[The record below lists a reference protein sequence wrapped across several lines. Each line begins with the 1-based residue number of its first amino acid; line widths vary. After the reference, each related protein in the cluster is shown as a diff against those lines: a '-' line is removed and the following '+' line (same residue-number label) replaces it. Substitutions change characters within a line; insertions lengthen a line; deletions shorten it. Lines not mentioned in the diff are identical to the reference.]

1 MIFFII
7 VFIFLYNEKFN
18 KDLPFDAGKF
28 GTIVAI
34 LGVILNSLTI
44 YLLYL
49 QIQEMAEGRKSA
61 NQPDLYASSLKLESF
76 DIPNFNYLTPDNF
89 LPLPIFKT
97 QIEGEA
103 KFGLA
108 KLNNIGLGAA
118 KAIKV
123 EWIFDSKKVDMV
135 LIGKYNSINYNEI
148 PKIDYYDFISP
159 NSFIEISLPP
169 HYLMMFGESCNP
181 YLFENNEA
189 NKQKPQLE
197 MSLEY
202 SDIYGNKYFKKY
214 IKVSVEGRG
223 KEVFISFSEV
233 TN

>member
-1 MIFFII
+1 
-7 VFIFLYNEKFN
+7 
-18 KDLPFDAGKF
+18 
-28 GTIVAI
+28 
-34 LGVILNSLTI
+34 
-44 YLLYL
+44 
-49 QIQEMAEGRKSA
+49 MAESRKSA

-76 DIPNFNYLTPDNF
+76 DKANFNYLTPFNH
-89 LPLPIFKT
+89 LPTPIFKT
-97 QIEGEA
+97 LIEG
-103 KFGLA
+103 KIKLGLA

-123 EWIFDSKKVDMV
+123 EWIFDSNKVDMV
-135 LIGKYNSINYNEI
+135 LTGKYNSINYDKI
-148 PKIDYYDFISP
+148 SKIDYYDFISP

-181 YLFENNEA
+181 SLFEDNEA
-189 NKQKPQLE
+189 NKQKLQLE

-202 SDIYGNKYFKKY
+202 SDIYGNKYFKKN
-214 IKVSVEGRG
+214 IKVNMEGRG